1 MATQNDFSF
10 KELSLEDIEAT
21 PDLQSRMALNASV
34 VKDYAEQFAIAGI
47 SIPAVT
53 VFYDGDKYWL
63 ADGFHRV
70 AAFKSIGRKTIGA
83 NVYPGNRRDA
93 LLHSLGA
100 NAEHGLP
107 RTKADK
113 HRAVEIAVTDP
124 EWGQWSDSELATRC
138 KVSRPFVAKIRSS
151 LVNVASEKAY
161 KTKHGTVSTMKTAN
175 IGRGYSPQR
184 PNNSDDGAP
193 TPMSKEEELE
203 MRLRETCDTANEL
216 HNENQRLRDAISVG
230 QYEASEIEKIDVQ
243 ETLKELREQIRIKD
257 IEIASLT
264 ASRNMYQNR
273 AAEAQRYIKVLQ
285 SKLKKA
291 GIE

>member
-21 PDLQSRMALNASV
+21 PDLQSRMALNAAV

-124 EWGQWSDSELATRC
+124 EWGKWSDYEIANKC
-138 KVSRPFVAKIRSS
+138 KVSRPFVAKIRSL
-151 LVNVASEKAY
+151 LVNVASEKIY
-161 KTKHGTVSTMKTAN
+161 KTKHGTVSTMKTEN
-175 IGRGYSPQR
+175 IGR
-184 PNNSDDGAP
+184 NSSSKNHDTSNDGAP
-193 TPMSKEEELE
+193 PPMTKEERLEMEIKESSDTVIQLAEENEKLRQQIALGRYEGNEFEKFDIQEELNNLREKNRLLELE
-203 MRLRETCDTANEL
+203 NKTLRES
-216 HNENQRLRDAISVG
+216 RDSY
-230 QYEASEIEKIDVQ
+230 QYENSQMIRTIK
-243 ETLKELREQIRIKD
+243 TL
-257 IEIASLT
+257 
-264 ASRNMYQNR
+264 RN
-273 AAEAQRYIKVLQ
+273 
-285 SKLKKA
+285 KLKKL